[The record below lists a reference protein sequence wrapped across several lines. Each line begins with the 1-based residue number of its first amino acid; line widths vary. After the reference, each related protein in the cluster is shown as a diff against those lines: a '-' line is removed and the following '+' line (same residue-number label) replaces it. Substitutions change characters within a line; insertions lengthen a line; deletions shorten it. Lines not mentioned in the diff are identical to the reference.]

1 MSDSQGQ
8 AWGMCAAFGCPLFG
22 TLGHDGQWYCFC
34 HYGKPSVFNDAVTRE
49 LRERNMPI
57 VEATLSIRRHFSS
70 FYDAPDAY
78 RAIQNKLIGM
88 DRRDLLLGDA
98 DCSPHRPNK
107 PIVKMWLQRLER
119 ALIDATADIGEQKRI
134 ASTVP
139 TKPVVGPTHAAQHFS
154 EQTER
159 NIERAEAHVETDA

>member
-1 MSDSQGQ
+1 MSDTNGQ

-34 HYGKPSVFNDAVTRE
+34 HAGKPSVFNDAITRE
-49 LRERNMPI
+49 LRERQMPV

-88 DRRDLLLGDA
+88 GRKDLLFNANGKDTPP
-98 DCSPHRPNK
+98 SPPCRPGMK
-107 PIVKMWLQRLER
+107 PVVKMWLARLE
-119 ALIDATADIGEQKRI
+119 ATLIEACAEIGVQKRI
-134 ASTVP
+134 AATVP
-139 TKPVVGPTHAAQHFS
+139 TAQIVGPTHVSKHHPYGDGAQ
-154 EQTER
+154 
-159 NIERAEAHVETDA
+159 A

>member
-1 MSDSQGQ
+1 MSDSNGQ

-34 HYGKPSVFNDAVTRE
+34 HAGKPSVFNDAITRE
-49 LRERNMPI
+49 LRERQMPV

-88 DRRDLLLGDA
+88 DRRDLLFNANGKDTPP
-98 DCSPHRPNK
+98 SPPCRPGMK
-107 PIVKMWLQRLER
+107 PVVKMWLARLE
-119 ALIDATADIGEQKRI
+119 AVLIEATAEIGQQKRI
-134 ASTVP
+134 SSAVP
-139 TKPVVGPTHAAQHFS
+139 TAKVIGPTHAMQHYS
-154 EQTER
+154 DPQ
-159 NIERAEAHVETDA
+159 EAA